1 MTEVVHA
8 DIFFFIASIATV
20 CLSAAMLVVLYYV
33 VRIVRDVNKITTR
46 LTKATAELEQ
56 DFEELRSQIKTE
68 GVKVRAMADLVLG
81 FVLSRLKRRTQPRK
95 QKPQSEETLQ

>member
-8 DIFFFIASIATV
+8 DIFFFIASAATV
-20 CLSAAMLVVLYYV
+20 CVTALVLVALYYV

-95 QKPQSEETLQ
+95 QKPQAEETLQ